1 MVARRVYT
9 HWATSKDISNLNLT
23 LHDAGS
29 GLEGRALGVC
39 HRGDEFVFDSFAAY
53 AAGLVTNPNMVLAG
67 SIGVGKSTLVKM
79 LLARGLAEGRTAVV
93 IDPKGEYGALAEQC
107 GVKPVT
113 FGRDGWCNPF
123 VGDDEENQ
131 ALLRRMV
138 AATQGRE
145 LSALQRFQLSQ
156 LWRECID
163 EGEQHI
169 FQKLFDGVEQRLSDA
184 EESPSQELALLLH
197 RFVRGDLRGLFDG
210 PGEPLSL
217 SGDLVILDLSQQ
229 WAGDNVAL
237 VAMSAVAAAQHTL
250 VARSTPGYL
259 VLDESWTLLRDPG
272 ALKWLQGSWKLARSR
287 GISHVLVLHR
297 WSDIASAGDQGS
309 AQRERAAGL
318 LRECETS
325 WLFRQGEE
333 EANEMASV
341 IGLNAQE
348 QVVLTNLPK
357 GTALVRYA
365 QYRSIVAIQPD
376 AQDQAV
382 VDTDQ
387 AML

>member
-1 MVARRVYT
+1 MVRPVYT
-9 HWATSKDISNLNLT
+9 HWATSEDISSLNVT

-29 GLEGRALGVC
+29 GLHGRSLGVC
-39 HRGDEFVFDSFAAY
+39 HRGGEFIFDPFAAY

-79 LLARGLAEGRTAVV
+79 LLVRGLAEGRTAVV

-107 GVKPVT
+107 GVKPIT

-131 ALLRRMV
+131 ALLRRML

-145 LSALQRFQLSQ
+145 LSALQRFQISQ
-156 LWRECID
+156 LWRECVD
-163 EGEQHI
+163 KSEQHI
-169 FQKLFDGVEQRLSDA
+169 FQKLFDGVEQRLRDT
-184 EESPSQELALLLH
+184 EESPSRELALLLH

-250 VARSTPGYL
+250 VSRSTPGYL
-259 VLDESWTLLRDPG
+259 VLDESWTLLRDHG
-272 ALKWLQGSWKLARSR
+272 ALRWLQGSWKLARSR

-297 WSDIASAGDQGS
+297 WSDIASAGDRGS

-348 QVVLTNLPK
+348 QAVLTTLPK

-376 AQDQAV
+376 AQDQGV

>member
-1 MVARRVYT
+1 
-9 HWATSKDISNLNLT
+9 
-23 LHDAGS
+23 
-29 GLEGRALGVC
+29 
-39 HRGDEFVFDSFAAY
+39 
-53 AAGLVTNPNMVLAG
+53 
-67 SIGVGKSTLVKM
+67 
-79 LLARGLAEGRTAVV
+79 
-93 IDPKGEYGALAEQC
+93 
-107 GVKPVT
+107 
-113 FGRDGWCNPF
+113 
-123 VGDDEENQ
+123 
-131 ALLRRMV
+131 
-138 AATQGRE
+138 
-145 LSALQRFQLSQ
+145 
-156 LWRECID
+156 
-163 EGEQHI
+163 
-169 FQKLFDGVEQRLSDA
+169 
-184 EESPSQELALLLH
+184 
-197 RFVRGDLRGLFDG
+197 
-210 PGEPLSL
+210 
-217 SGDLVILDLSQQ
+217 VILDLSQQ